1 MAAPS
6 VAAVSTTDITSAT
19 TPWSVNL
26 PSGIQ
31 SGDLLVLL
39 MRTASTVTI
48 TTPSGWTLLASS
60 TADSSN
66 DVTAVYWRRA
76 TGTEGSTVSVS
87 LSGSAKGCA
96 MVWRITGAADPN
108 ITAAATGTSAN
119 PDPPATPALTGDY
132 LFLWLGGWEGEQTN
146 PPGGSPPFYSKD
158 GGAGS
163 GTAGSIATNCR
174 VAGASR
180 QRTGLASQSE
190 DPEAWTI
197 SASDDWTA
205 FTLYVTEPA
214 APKSLAIP
222 HPIQRRTLLRM

>member
-6 VAAVSTTDITSAT
+6 VAATSSTDVTSASAS
-19 TPWSVNL
+19 WAVNL
-26 PSGIQ
+26 PSSIA

-60 TADSSN
+60 TADSSD

-76 TGTEGSTVSVS
+76 TGSEGSTVSVS
-87 LSGSAKGCA
+87 LSGSAKGA
-96 MVWRITGAADPN
+96 AFVWRITGAADPS
-108 ITAAATGTSAN
+108 ITSAATGTSAT

-146 PPGGSPPFYSKD
+146 PPSGSPPFYSKD

-163 GTAGSIATNCR
+163 GTAGSVSTNCR

-180 QRTGLASQSE
+180 QRTGLVSQSE
-190 DPEAWTI
+190 DPGEWTI

-214 APKSLAIP
+214 AKSLVFDT
-222 HPIQRRTLLRM
+222 RRVARNTLLRM